1 MGFGY
6 SFLVGIAAAI
16 SCAFLLVVVGFA
28 LRSFQRKGVEPITFM
43 VVGAI
48 MAGGEGVFLYS
59 VWALRWAG
67 LVPFGL
73 IALVAIFVLAD
84 IFSSTP
90 PG

>member
-6 SFLVGIAAAI
+6 SFLIGIAAAI
-16 SCAFLLVVVGFA
+16 SCAFLLVAAGFV
-28 LRSFQRKGVEPITFM
+28 LRSFQRKGVAPLAFM
-43 VVGAI
+43 VVGATV
-48 MAGGEGVFLYS
+48 AGGEGVLLYS
-59 VWALRWAG
+59 LWALHWGG
-67 LVPFGL
+67 LVVFGL